1 MIPYNNGLSGQEP
14 GESQSHESSNR
25 QPLKEYIAGVG
36 DFVAGELTMLFPK
49 HWEVPSKLAEAM
61 SYSLL
66 AGGKRLRP
74 LLVIAACEAL
84 GGRREA
90 ALPVAAAIEMVH
102 TYSLIHDDLPAMD
115 DDDYR
120 RGRLTNH
127 KVYGEAAAIL
137 AGDAL
142 LTHAFYSV
150 VQSARR
156 HGVSAE
162 NVLSIVE
169 DLAEMAGPR
178 GMVGGQAADM
188 EGEQGLTDLE
198 SLRYIHLHKT
208 GDLIVFSL
216 LAGGRIGG
224 ASEKQLE
231 ALRRFGVSIGLAFQ
245 VQDDILDLVGDESK
259 LGKKTGS
266 DVRQQKVTY
275 PYFIG
280 LEASRREVERLTE
293 EAKSAVREG
302 GFEGGARLIEIADY
316 LMSRDH

>member
-1 MIPYNNGLSGQEP
+1 MSRFEHGPEAGSDGSAQHTPLSEYISEVCALITAEIEHTLP
-14 GESQSHESSNR
+14 AAWSVPAN
-25 QPLKEYIAGVG
+25 LKE
-36 DFVAGELTMLFPK
+36 
-49 HWEVPSKLAEAM
+49 AM
-61 SYSLL
+61 AYSLE

-84 GGRREA
+84 GGSRQA

-115 DDDYR
+115 NDDYR
-120 RGRLTNH
+120 RGQLTNH
-127 KVYGEAAAIL
+127 KVFGEATAIL

-150 VQSARR
+150 VQASRR
-156 HGVSAE
+156 HGIPAE
-162 NVLSIVE
+162 QVLSIVE

-178 GMVGGQAADM
+178 GMVGGQVADM

-198 SLRYIHLHKT
+198 QLRYIHLHKT

-216 LAGGRIGG
+216 LAGGRIAG
-224 ASEKQLE
+224 ADERQLE
-231 ALRRFGVSIGLAFQ
+231 ALRDFGTHIGLAFQ
-245 VQDDILDLVGDESK
+245 VQDDILDLVGDEGK

-266 DVRQQKVTY
+266 DIKQQKVTY

-280 LEASRREVERLTE
+280 LESSREEVRRLTE
-293 EAKSAVREG
+293 AARNAVLGG
-302 GFEGGARLIEIADY
+302 GFEDNTRLLEIASY

>member
-1 MIPYNNGLSGQEP
+1 MTPYNNGLPENEPAEAQGPDSGNR
-14 GESQSHESSNR
+14 ESLN
-25 QPLKEYIAGVG
+25 EYIAGVG
-36 DFVAGELTMLFPK
+36 DLVTGEFACIFPP

-74 LLVIAACEAL
+74 LLVIAACEAI
-84 GGRREA
+84 GGNREA

-142 LTHAFYSV
+142 LAHAFYSV
-150 VQSARR
+150 VQASRR
-156 HGVSAE
+156 HGVPAE

-224 ASEKQLE
+224 ASEEQLE

-280 LEASRREVERLTE
+280 LEASRREVKRLTE
-293 EAKSAVREG
+293 EAKSAVRAG
-302 GFEGGARLIEIADY
+302 GFADGARLLEIADY